1 MKNYHCI
8 LHFQEIKIIKCNPS
22 INSKIVYHQINI
34 FLYFCSYVQ
43 HILEK
48 NEEEL
53 LKLLSSKECY
63 IFIAGNAKDMPT
75 AVKNVFINIL
85 TKHKHLNT
93 IDMMETKGFYQTETW
108 S

>member
-1 MKNYHCI
+1 M
-8 LHFQEIKIIKCNPS
+8 
-22 INSKIVYHQINI
+22 NSHITTYS
-34 FLYFCSYVQ
+34 SYVQ

-48 NEEEL
+48 NEEKL

-75 AVKNVFINIL
+75 AVKNVFISIVEKLKNV
-85 TKHKHLNT
+85 TNNKSLNT
-93 IDMMETKGFYQTETW
+93 VGMMETNGFYQTETW